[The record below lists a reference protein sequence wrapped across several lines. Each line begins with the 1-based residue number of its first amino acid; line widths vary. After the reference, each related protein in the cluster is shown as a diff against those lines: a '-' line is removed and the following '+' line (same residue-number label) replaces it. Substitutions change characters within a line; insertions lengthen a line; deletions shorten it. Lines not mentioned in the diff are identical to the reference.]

1 MRGDI
6 PMIGQFGVGFSSAYL
21 VSDKVRVVSKDSD
34 NEQYIWESGA
44 DLSTVQKDPEMV
56 HGESSE
62 ARRSFA
68 TRKRTNPI
76 PETNVG

>member
-1 MRGDI
+1 
-6 PMIGQFGVGFSSAYL
+6 MIGEFGVGFSSAYL
-21 VSDKVRVVSKDSD
+21 VPDRVRVVSKNSD
-34 NEQYIWESGA
+34 NEQYIWESAAGG
-44 DLSTVQKDPEMV
+44 SFTVQKDTEMV
-56 HGESSE
+56 HGESRE